1 VETYLRR
8 LMEIEG
14 VIGALFVGR
23 DGMVVASTLA
33 GDEEELVGAMIA
45 ACLDSTDR
53 YIGQVGLGSVRYA
66 LFETPGGSIQVANG
80 GEVLV
85 AAQANPHAALG
96 RIRLELQQIARRMA
110 QEIGSR

>member
-1 VETYLRR
+1 VETFLRR
-8 LMEIEG
+8 LMEIDG
-14 VIGALFVGR
+14 VTGALFVGR

-33 GDEEELVGAMIA
+33 GDEEELVGAMVA
-45 ACLDSTDR
+45 ACLDSSER

-66 LFETPGGSIQVANG
+66 LFETPGGSIQVADG

-85 AAQANPHAALG
+85 AARSAPQAALG
-96 RIRLELQQIARRMA
+96 HIRLELQQIARRMV